1 MRGDRK
7 EAKEKMGYRSLPF
20 ATKLYIVFLVLC
32 AASVC
37 FFSVSFPF
45 LRQPDISLAIYFAL
59 AVATARMT
67 VKIPFSSVH
76 TSLNTAF
83 VFVILM
89 LYGLIPALIVE
100 TIGQFILT
108 IFNVKRS
115 TIFKIPF
122 NIAGGIVSIFVAYGV
137 FDALFVRGSLNSS
150 AYVLPIVGM
159 TLAYYLTNTLTV
171 SVAICLTDKVNL
183 VKFWIKN
190 FLPTGIGYISC
201 ASIATLLLIMD
212 LRSGPLGFV
221 VTIPLVALLYFSQ
234 KVYLQKEESARLHI
248 EELEDVLLSTV
259 QSLALTI
266 DAKDPFT
273 HGHVHRVRHLA
284 VGLAKVLDIDDEERL
299 KGLAFSAL
307 VHDIGKIAI
316 PDATLKKPGKYTD
329 QEFMVMKAHSILGSE
344 IVKNLP
350 INFPVAKIVRHH
362 HEKWNGRGY
371 PDGLAGQ
378 EIPLESRIITVADV
392 YDAIRSDRPYRPK
405 MERHKV
411 MEIMRQEMGMTL
423 DPNITAVFLDH
434 VEELEQ
440 GMELVD
446 SRILDIVK
454 ATNLSPDLFID
465 SKPGGEEKMAQREFK
480 LFSGFSKLLSKDID
494 IPAALK
500 IAASSVS
507 EVIPFSAL
515 VIYLPD
521 DSGMLLCPAIVD
533 GLDAEF
539 LSSNDMRVGTGVS
552 GWVYQ
557 CGMPVVV
564 PPPDQEFTNMEKAV
578 VPYLSCM
585 SVPLSIEQK
594 VHGVLTIY
602 STSREAFCNDDIV
615 LLQKMIP
622 MLSIMLATR
631 LVSKQDAKKEEKL
644 AMEIAEE
651 IKTGSGTVLK
661 VLRGEES

>member
-1 MRGDRK
+1 
-7 EAKEKMGYRSLPF
+7 MGYRSLPL
-20 ATKLYIVFLVLC
+20 ATKLYIIFLVVC

-37 FFSVSFPF
+37 FFSVSFPL

-108 IFNVKRS
+108 AFNVKRS
-115 TIFKIPF
+115 TLFKIPF
-122 NIAGGIVSIFVAYGV
+122 NIAGGMVSIFVAYGA
-137 FDALFVRGSLNSS
+137 FDALFVSGSQNSA

-171 SVAICLTDKVNL
+171 SVAICLTDKLNL
-183 VKFWIKN
+183 LKFWIKN

-212 LRSGPLGFV
+212 LKSGPLGFV

-234 KVYLQKEESARLHI
+234 KVYLQKEESARHHI

-284 VGLAKVLDIDDEERL
+284 VGLARVLDIGDEERL

-329 QEFMVMKAHSILGSE
+329 QEFTVMKAHSILGSE

-378 EIPLESRIITVADV
+378 EIPFESRIITVADV
-392 YDAIRSDRPYRPK
+392 FDAIRSDRPYRPK

-480 LFSGFSKLLSKDID
+480 LFNGFSKMLSKDMD

-507 EVIPFSAL
+507 EVIPYSAL

-521 DSGMLLCPAIVD
+521 DTGMLLCPATVD

-564 PPPDQEFTNMEKAV
+564 PPPDQEFTNVEKAV

-585 SVPLSIEQK
+585 SVPMSIEQK

-602 STSREAFCNDDIV
+602 STGREAFCNDDMV

-631 LVSKQDAKKEEKL
+631 LISKQDAKKEEKL
-644 AMEIAEE
+644 AVEIVEE

-661 VLRGEES
+661 ILRGEES